1 MEELKTHFLVIGSGP
16 AGQKAAIQAT
26 KLGVDTMLIEKH
38 VHLGGACLNSG
49 TIPSKSLREAIIDLG
64 DFYQKSFYAPS
75 LEPVKDKG
83 VSIKDLNFRL
93 QRILQDE
100 RGMVQRQF
108 AKNDVRI
115 LEGCAS
121 FEDAHHVL
129 VKDPSGK
136 VLYRVQAEFIVIA
149 SGSKPRNP
157 ISVPFDNEV
166 ILDSTRL
173 LSIDKI
179 PSTMIVL
186 GAGIVGTEYA
196 SFFSTLGTQV
206 TLVDKKDRLLG
217 WMDQEVGIHLQSSL
231 TQLGLHFIGGKSPSQ
246 IIREGNK
253 AIVVFPDGERMQA
266 DMLLY
271 SLGRIAD
278 ADELQLAAAG
288 IALNDKGFIPVNA
301 LFQTPIPH
309 IYAVGDVIGPP
320 ALASTS
326 MEQGRLAARN
336 ALGAPGHHFPSFY
349 PIGIY
354 TIPEISSCGYTEEEL
369 QALDFRYKVGRAY
382 YYELARSRIGGS
394 HIGLFKI
401 LFNPETLQIL
411 GIHIIGRGATEVI
424 HIGQVAM
431 SFNAPLDY
439 FINHVFNY
447 PTYAEGYRV
456 AAFNGLNKV
465 THRR

>member
-1 MEELKTHFLVIGSGP
+1 MEEFKTQFLVIGSGP
-16 AGQKAAIQAT
+16 AGQKAAIQAR
-26 KLGVDTMLIEKH
+26 KLGVDVTIVEKYQF
-38 VHLGGACLNSG
+38 LGGACLNSG

-64 DFYQKSFYAPS
+64 DFYQKSFYAPN
-75 LEPVKDKG
+75 LEPVKDKEI
-83 VSIKDLNFRL
+83 SITDLNYRL

-100 RGMVQRQF
+100 RGMIQRQF
-108 AKNDVRI
+108 DKNDVRMI
-115 LEGCAS
+115 QGCAFFEDSHHVGVRDLEGKMTHRIEA
-121 FEDAHHVL
+121 D
-129 VKDPSGK
+129 
-136 VLYRVQAEFIVIA
+136 FIVIA

-157 ISVPFDNEV
+157 INVPFDNEV

-173 LSIDKI
+173 LSIDRLPK
-179 PSTMIVL
+179 TMLVL

-196 SFFSTLGTQV
+196 SFFATLGTQV

-231 TQLGLHFIGGKSPSQ
+231 TQMGLKFLGGKNPSQ
-246 IIREGNK
+246 IKREKDK
-253 AIVVFPDGERMQA
+253 AVVVFPDGESLEA
-266 DMLLY
+266 DILLY
-271 SLGRIAD
+271 ALGRIAD

-288 IALNDKGFIPVNA
+288 LQLNDKGFIPVNA
-301 LFQTPIPH
+301 LFQTNVSH
-309 IYAVGDVIGPP
+309 IYAVGDVVGPP

-336 ALGAPGHHFPSFY
+336 ALGAPGHHFPTFY
-349 PIGIY
+349 PVGIY

-369 QALDFRYKVGRAY
+369 QAMDFRYKVGRAY

-394 HIGLFKI
+394 HVGLFKI

-439 FINHVFNY
+439 FINHIFNY

-465 THRR
+465 SHRK

>member
-1 MEELKTHFLVIGSGP
+1 MEELKTQFLVIGSGP
-16 AGQKAAIQAT
+16 AGQKAAIQAV
-26 KLGVDTMLIEKH
+26 KLGASVIVVEKDA
-38 VHLGGACLNSG
+38 HLGGACLNSG

-64 DFYQKSFYAPS
+64 DFYAKSFYAPG
-75 LEPVKDKG
+75 LEPIKNTG
-83 VSIKDLNFRL
+83 ISVSDLNFRL
-93 QRILQDE
+93 QRVLGDE
-100 RGMVQRQF
+100 RNIIQRQF
-108 AKNDVRI
+108 AKNGIHTV
-115 LEGCAS
+115 EGAAS
-121 FEDAHHVL
+121 FEDPHHVI
-129 VKDPSGK
+129 VKDADGDK
-136 VLYRVQAEFIVIA
+136 IARIEAEFIVIA

-173 LSIDKI
+173 LSIEKL
-179 PSTMIVL
+179 PKTMIVL

-196 SFFSTLGTQV
+196 SFFATLGTHV
-206 TLVDKKDRLLG
+206 TLVDKRERLMG
-217 WMDQEVGIHLQSSL
+217 WMDQEIGIHLQSSL
-231 TQLGLHFIGGKSPSQ
+231 SQLGLSFVGGKSPSQ
-246 IIREGNK
+246 ISRENDK
-253 AIVVFPDGERMQA
+253 AVVNFPDGERMQA
-266 DMLLY
+266 DVLLY
-271 SLGRIAD
+271 AMGRIAD
-278 ADELQLAAAG
+278 ADELALDAAE
-288 IALNDKGFIPVNA
+288 LKLSDKGFIPVNA
-301 LFQTPIPH
+301 LFQTAQAH

-336 ALGAPGHHFPSFY
+336 ALGAPGHHFPGFY

-394 HIGLFKI
+394 HVGLFKI

-465 THRR
+465 THRK